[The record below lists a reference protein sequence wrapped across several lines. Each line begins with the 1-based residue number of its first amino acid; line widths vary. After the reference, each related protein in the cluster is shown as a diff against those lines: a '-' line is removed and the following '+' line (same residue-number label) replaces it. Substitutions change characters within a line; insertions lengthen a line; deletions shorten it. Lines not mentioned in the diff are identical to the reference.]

1 MDLSNQIID
10 KKARAERSLT
20 KKVNVYEGK
29 SLEGVSKDELVKY
42 AKIMTESLKKINNKI
57 NS

>member
-1 MDLSNQIID
+1 LSNKIID
-10 KKARAERSLT
+10 KKAREERALI

-29 SLEGVSKDELVKY
+29 SLEGVSKEDLVKY
-42 AKIMTESLKKINNKI
+42 SKILTESLKKINTKI